1 MEIYIHKM
9 FIELHVYRTPSR
21 VYGSPKIAEMGIHIH
36 GELVTIAYIN
46 LQKFEHWEI
55 YIHEI

>member
-9 FIELHVYRTPSR
+9 YIDLHWRFVYMR

-46 LQKFEHWEI
+46 LQRFEQWEI
-55 YIHEI
+55 YKLEI